1 MAMANGST
9 TITDSSSNAVSV
21 IPYGNTAIST
31 AQSKFGGSSIYFDG
45 TGDYALPAAGAGFT
59 FGLDAFTIET
69 WIYLMEIMLYSF
81 RQQRPAPLPNRIR
94 LSNGFTRYAH
104 QPPTA
109 EEILDAGYV
118 AYTEPAY
125 DAATE
130 QLLWVDGAYVI
141 EALPPPIPTPRWVD
155 FSAIVMSLPAIN
167 VMLGA
172 VLQAA
177 PGLYGGLVVGLQNAS
192 EGDSRVFL
200 NSWNAAF
207 AMGLLSAELI
217 VTVQEIATEYDLPEA
232 FIEALEPTQ

>member
-1 MAMANGST
+1 
-9 TITDSSSNAVSV
+9 
-21 IPYGNTAIST
+21 
-31 AQSKFGGSSIYFDG
+31 
-45 TGDYALPAAGAGFT
+45 
-59 FGLDAFTIET
+59 
-69 WIYLMEIMLYSF
+69 MLYSL
-81 RQQRPAPLPNRIR
+81 RQQRPSPLPFRIR
-94 LSNGFTRYAH
+94 LSSGFTRTEPASF
-104 QPPTA
+104 TA
-109 EEILDAGYV
+109 EEIIDAGYV
-118 AYTEPAY
+118 GPYTEPAY
-125 DAATE
+125 NPATE

-217 VTVQEIATEYDLPEA
+217 TTVQEIATEFDLPES
-232 FIEALEPTQ
+232 FIDALG

>member
-1 MAMANGST
+1 
-9 TITDSSSNAVSV
+9 
-21 IPYGNTAIST
+21 
-31 AQSKFGGSSIYFDG
+31 
-45 TGDYALPAAGAGFT
+45 
-59 FGLDAFTIET
+59 
-69 WIYLMEIMLYSF
+69 MLYSIHN
-81 RQQRPAPLPNRIR
+81 QRPAPLPFRIR
-94 LSNGFTRYAH
+94 LSNGFTRTE
-104 QPPTA
+104 PTSFTA

-118 AYTEPAY
+118 GPYTEPAY

-155 FSAIVMSLPAIN
+155 FSTIVMSLPAIN

-207 AMGLLSAELI
+207 AMELI
-217 VTVQEIATEYDLPEA
+217 SPALITTVQELAAEYDLPES
-232 FIEALEPTQ
+232 FIDALAPAE

>member
-1 MAMANGST
+1 
-9 TITDSSSNAVSV
+9 
-21 IPYGNTAIST
+21 
-31 AQSKFGGSSIYFDG
+31 
-45 TGDYALPAAGAGFT
+45 
-59 FGLDAFTIET
+59 
-69 WIYLMEIMLYSF
+69 MLYSLNN
-81 RQQRPAPLPNRIR
+81 QRPAPLPFRIR

-109 EEILDAGYV
+109 EEIADAGYV

-125 DAATE
+125 DTATE

-155 FSAIVMSLPAIN
+155 FSAAIMAMPAIN

-200 NSWNAAF
+200 NSWHAGI
-207 AMGLLSAELI
+207 AMTLVSEELI
-217 VTVQEIATEYDLPEA
+217 TTVQGVATEYDLPQE
-232 FIEALEPTQ
+232 FIDAL

>member
-1 MAMANGST
+1 
-9 TITDSSSNAVSV
+9 
-21 IPYGNTAIST
+21 
-31 AQSKFGGSSIYFDG
+31 
-45 TGDYALPAAGAGFT
+45 
-59 FGLDAFTIET
+59 
-69 WIYLMEIMLYSF
+69 MLYSI

-118 AYTEPAY
+118 AFTEPAY

-141 EALPPPIPTPRWVD
+141 EALPPPPPPLVVPRWVD
-155 FSAIVMSLPAIN
+155 FSAVIMALPAIN

-217 VTVQEIATEYDLPEA
+217 TTVQEIGAEYDLPES
-232 FIEALEPTQ
+232 FIEALAPAA

>member
-1 MAMANGST
+1 
-9 TITDSSSNAVSV
+9 
-21 IPYGNTAIST
+21 
-31 AQSKFGGSSIYFDG
+31 
-45 TGDYALPAAGAGFT
+45 
-59 FGLDAFTIET
+59 
-69 WIYLMEIMLYSF
+69 MLYSF

-94 LSNGFTRYAH
+94 LSNGSTRYAH

-141 EALPPPIPTPRWVD
+141 EALPPPPPPLVVPRWVD
-155 FSAIVMSLPAIN
+155 FSAVIMALPAIN

-200 NSWNAAF
+200 NSWNAAYT
-207 AMGLLSAELI
+207 MGLLSTELI
-217 VTVQEIATEYDLPEA
+217 VTVQEIGTEYDLPEA

>member
-1 MAMANGST
+1 
-9 TITDSSSNAVSV
+9 
-21 IPYGNTAIST
+21 
-31 AQSKFGGSSIYFDG
+31 
-45 TGDYALPAAGAGFT
+45 
-59 FGLDAFTIET
+59 
-69 WIYLMEIMLYSF
+69 MLYSI
-81 RQQRPAPLPNRIR
+81 RNQRPAPLPFRIR
-94 LSNGFTRYAH
+94 LSDGFTRYAH

-118 AYTEPAY
+118 GPFTEPAY

-155 FSAIVMSLPAIN
+155 FSAAIMAMPAIN

-200 NSWNAAF
+200 NSWHAAI
-207 AMGLLSAELI
+207 AMTLVSEELI
-217 VTVQEIATEYDLPEA
+217 TTVQGVAGEYDLPQE
-232 FIEALEPTQ
+232 FIDAL

>member
-1 MAMANGST
+1 
-9 TITDSSSNAVSV
+9 
-21 IPYGNTAIST
+21 
-31 AQSKFGGSSIYFDG
+31 
-45 TGDYALPAAGAGFT
+45 
-59 FGLDAFTIET
+59 
-69 WIYLMEIMLYSF
+69 MLYSF

-94 LSNGFTRYAH
+94 LSNGFTRYEH

-109 EEILDAGYV
+109 EEILDAGYI

-167 VMLGA
+167 IMLGA

-177 PGLYGGLVVGLQNAS
+177 PGLCGGMWVGLQNAS

-200 NSWNAAF
+200 NSWREAYAR
-207 AMGLLSAELI
+207 ELI
-217 VTVQEIATEYDLPEA
+217 SPELITTVQQLAAEYDLPEV
-232 FIEALEPTQ
+232 FIDSLAP

>member
-1 MAMANGST
+1 
-9 TITDSSSNAVSV
+9 
-21 IPYGNTAIST
+21 
-31 AQSKFGGSSIYFDG
+31 
-45 TGDYALPAAGAGFT
+45 
-59 FGLDAFTIET
+59 
-69 WIYLMEIMLYSF
+69 MLYSIYN
-81 RQQRPAPLPNRIR
+81 QRPAPLPALIR
-94 LSNGFTRYAH
+94 LSDGRPRTDPASFTD
-104 QPPTA
+104 
-109 EEILDAGYV
+109 EEIADAGYV
-118 AYTEPAY
+118 GPYAEPAY

-177 PGLYGGLVVGLQNAS
+177 PGLCGGMWVGLQNAS

-217 VTVQEIATEYDLPEA
+217 TTVQEIAAEYDLPES
-232 FIEALEPTQ
+232 FIDALAPAE

>member
-1 MAMANGST
+1 
-9 TITDSSSNAVSV
+9 
-21 IPYGNTAIST
+21 
-31 AQSKFGGSSIYFDG
+31 
-45 TGDYALPAAGAGFT
+45 
-59 FGLDAFTIET
+59 
-69 WIYLMEIMLYSF
+69 MLYSF

-118 AYTEPAY
+118 AFTEPAY

-155 FSAIVMSLPAIN
+155 YSAVIMALPAAN
-167 VMLGA
+167 FMLAA

-177 PGLYGGLVVGLQNAS
+177 PGLYGGLVVGLQQAS

-200 NSWNAAF
+200 SSWQAAY
-207 AMGLLSAELI
+207 AMDLLTPELI
-217 VTVQEIATEYDLPEA
+217 TTVQELATEYDLPDV
-232 FIEALEPTQ
+232 FIDSLAP